1 MNTETGSIRNLIP
14 GTEGYAIGDYDKSMD
29 LEKNI
34 ESNESVSNGKTKKN
48 SWKEFFTLG
57 EVGGYFF
64 RKKDP
69 SRPSNINIKMMHGIN
84 RISIIVFLL
93 GVIFLILKRFL

>member
-1 MNTETGSIRNLIP
+1 M
-14 GTEGYAIGDYDKSMD
+14 GTHQPDDH
-29 LEKNI
+29 
-34 ESNESVSNGKTKKN
+34 KKKGIL
-48 SWKEFFTLG
+48 KEFFTLG

-84 RISIIVFLL
+84 KISIIVFLL
-93 GVIFLILKRFL
+93 GVIYLILKRLL